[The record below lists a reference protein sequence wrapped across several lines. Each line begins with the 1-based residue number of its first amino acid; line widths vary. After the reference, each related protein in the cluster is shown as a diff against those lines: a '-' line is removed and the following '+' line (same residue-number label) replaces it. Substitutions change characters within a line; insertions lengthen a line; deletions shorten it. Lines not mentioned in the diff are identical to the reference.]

1 MGELISAYV
10 DNELSDEDVAFVKAH
25 LETCEACQALAEE
38 IQSLSVLT
46 RNAFSD
52 FSASEWLEQ
61 RVMATISSVRKAKQN
76 LPFVLIAICGV
87 LVTTILAMGSA
98 LAPVV
103 SFCWAV
109 LHLVFRIAHGIELP
123 LLRFILGQGWLVAG
137 IVIVGITLIGLSVV
151 GIRSMMRHPVD
162 VRVGS
167 S

>member
-1 MGELISAYV
+1 MAHV
-10 DNELSDEDVAFVKAH
+10 QAH
-25 LETCEACQALAEE
+25 LATCEACQTLAAE

-52 FSASEWLEQ
+52 ISAPEWLEQ
-61 RVMATISSVRKAKQN
+61 SVMEKITSVRKAKQS
-76 LPFVLIAICGV
+76 LRWLLITVCGV

-98 LAPVV
+98 LTPVV

-109 LHLVFRIAHGIELP
+109 LRLVFRIAHGLELP
-123 LLRFILGQGWLVAG
+123 LLRLIIGQGWLVAG
-137 IVIVGITLIGLSVV
+137 TVIVGIALIGLSVF

-162 VRVGS
+162 VRAGS